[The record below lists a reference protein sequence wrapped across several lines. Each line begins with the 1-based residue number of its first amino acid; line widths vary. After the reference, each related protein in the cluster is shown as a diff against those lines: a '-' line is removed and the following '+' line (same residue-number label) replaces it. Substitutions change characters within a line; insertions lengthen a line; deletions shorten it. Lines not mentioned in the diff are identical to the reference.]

1 MKINEGEPL
10 TLVLLEEIMSLV
22 EVLWD
27 IAMAVIIVRLAFLY
41 CLFTFLTGCIFGFIR
56 LGYVVPVYHVRAST
70 AELFE
75 MPIMVLVTVF
85 WAWFTIRK
93 FEIPK
98 VAWMRL
104 AVGLVGLLFMLV
116 TEFVGRVIL
125 YEEGWTKGILEEDL
139 IASEAFGGTL
149 LVFGLMPWLLMV
161 AQEKE
166 QSVTKAPPPKSVE
179 MKRSIAAEANA

>member
-1 MKINEGEPL
+1 MKINEGVPL
-10 TLVLLEEIMSLV
+10 TLVLLEEIMSVV

-27 IAMAVIIVRLAFLY
+27 IAMAVLIVRLAFLY
-41 CLFTFLTGCIFGFIR
+41 YIFTFLTGCIFGFIR

-70 AELFE
+70 VEVFE
-75 MPIMVLVTVF
+75 MPIMVLMTVF

-98 VAWMRL
+98 VAWIRL

-125 YEEGWTKGILEEDL
+125 YKGGWTKGILEEDL
-139 IASEAFGGTL
+139 IASEAFGGAL
-149 LVFGLMPWLLMV
+149 LVFGLMPWLLM
-161 AQEKE
+161 AGSKE
-166 QSVTKAPPPKSVE
+166 GAVGSGSTLPKSVE
-179 MKRSIAAEANA
+179 MKRSIATRANA